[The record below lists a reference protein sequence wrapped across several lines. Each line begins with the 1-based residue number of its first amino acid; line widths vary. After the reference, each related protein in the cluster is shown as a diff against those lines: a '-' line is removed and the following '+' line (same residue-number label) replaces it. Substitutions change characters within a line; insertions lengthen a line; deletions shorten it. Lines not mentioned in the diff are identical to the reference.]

1 MKQRTVPKK
10 KKGDNHLKSYL
21 DYSDGVLGAQCP
33 CAAQENLY
41 TGMTTAA
48 EKIPLPPWRMCRSK
62 RTTTMYEAQKA
73 LCRGT
78 AFPDLDKPFY
88 GGKCGC

>member
-1 MKQRTVPKK
+1 M
-10 KKGDNHLKSYL
+10 KSYL
-21 DYSDGVLGAQCP
+21 DYCDGVLGAQCP
-33 CAAQENLY
+33 CEARENLY
-41 TGMTTAA
+41 TGMT
-48 EKIPLPPWRMCRSK
+48 PLPKNPV
-62 RTTTMYEAQKA
+62 TAIAYVPFQTDTTMYEAQKA

>member
-1 MKQRTVPKK
+1 M
-10 KKGDNHLKSYL
+10 KSYL
-21 DYSDGVLGAQCP
+21 DYCDGVLGAQCP
-33 CAAQENLY
+33 CEARENLY
-41 TGMTTAA
+41 TGMT
-48 EKIPLPPWRMCRSK
+48 PLPKNPVTAMAYVPFQ
-62 RTTTMYEAQKA
+62 TDTTMYEAQKA

>member
-1 MKQRTVPKK
+1 M
-10 KKGDNHLKSYL
+10 KSYL

-41 TGMTTAA
+41 TGMT
-48 EKIPLPPWRMCRSK
+48 PLPKNPVTAMAYVPFQ
-62 RTTTMYEAQKA
+62 TDTTMYEAQKA

>member
-1 MKQRTVPKK
+1 M
-10 KKGDNHLKSYL
+10 KSYL
-21 DYSDGVLGAQCP
+21 DYCDGVLGAQCP

-41 TGMTTAA
+41 TGMT
-48 EKIPLPPWRMCRSK
+48 PLPKNPVTAMAYVPFQ
-62 RTTTMYEAQKA
+62 TDTTMYEVQKA

>member
-1 MKQRTVPKK
+1 M
-10 KKGDNHLKSYL
+10 KSYL
-21 DYSDGVLGAQCP
+21 DYCDGILQTQCP

-41 TGMTTAA
+41 TGMM
-48 EKIPLPPWRMCRSK
+48 PLPKCPV
-62 RTTTMYEAQKA
+62 TTIAYVPFQTDTTMYEAQKA